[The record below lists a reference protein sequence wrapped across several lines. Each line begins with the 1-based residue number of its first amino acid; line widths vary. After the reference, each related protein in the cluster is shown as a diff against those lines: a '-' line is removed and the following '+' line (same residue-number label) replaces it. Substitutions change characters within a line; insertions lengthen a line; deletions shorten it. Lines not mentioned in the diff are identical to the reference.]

1 MPIFILWCIPIQ
13 ITRMVDNN
21 PNDKNNIAS
30 TDASSNVY
38 GSIQDNLFQTIS
50 SMVLNIIQ
58 TSMTAQKQFTGGS
71 AWNNS
76 PLSNVSEQLTKT
88 KNKVTTRKSAI
99 NKYKLPVPKHLLQ
112 RIDRTSSPAH
122 VGKLRNAIDFIAD
135 VGTPVLAAEDGLVTF
150 VKDTSNTGGANPSNW
165 GHTNFIVIMHSNG
178 EYSRYDHLDYKSSK
192 VKVGQY
198 VRAGEEIA
206 KVGMTGY
213 TYLPHLHFQ
222 VFVFTGS
229 NMWTDFDTLEVKDFV
244 IS

>member
-1 MPIFILWCIPIQ
+1 MPIYILRHMLIQ
-13 ITRMVDNN
+13 IIKMVDNN
-21 PNDKNNIAS
+21 SNDDNNVAS
-30 TDASSNVY
+30 AKASNNVY
-38 GSIQDNLFQTIS
+38 GSIQENLFQTIS

-58 TSMTAQKQFTGGS
+58 TTMTAQKQFAESNT
-71 AWNNS
+71 WNIS
-76 PLSNVSEQLTKT
+76 PLSNISEKIPTTKH
-88 KNKVTTRKSAI
+88 KVTVRRSAI

-135 VGTPVLAAEDGLVTF
+135 KGTSVLAAEDGIVTF

-165 GHTNFIVIMHSNG
+165 RHTNFIVIMHSNG
-178 EYSRYDHLDYKSSK
+178 EYSRYDHLSYNSSK

-198 VRAGEEIA
+198 VRGGEEIA

-222 VFVFTGS
+222 VFVFTGA